1 MKRFKFKLENV
12 LEYRVTLET
21 LAKNA
26 YQEALRI
33 LNIERDN
40 LLHLFNL
47 RKELMNSYN
56 IKAGEVV
63 QPEMLMF
70 LSRYTVQLAHLIE
83 RQTIVVTEKEEISK
97 EKLQDWTKKRMDLKV
112 IERLKEKKWKEYL
125 KEIDKEDQKF
135 QDEIFI
141 AKKINEVRGIA

>member
-63 QPEMLMF
+63 QPETLMF
-70 LSRYTVQLAHLIE
+70 LSRYTVQLVHLID
-83 RQTIVVTEKEEISK
+83 RQTLVVTEKEEISK

>member
-26 YQEALRI
+26 YQEALRV

-56 IKAGEVV
+56 IKAGDVI
-63 QPEMLMF
+63 QPETLMF

-141 AKKINEVRGIA
+141 AKKVNEVRGIA

>member
-63 QPEMLMF
+63 QPETLMF
-70 LSRYTVQLAHLIE
+70 LSRYTVQLVHLID
-83 RQTIVVTEKEEISK
+83 RQTLVVTEKEEISK
-97 EKLQDWTKKRMDLKV
+97 
-112 IERLKEKKWKEYL
+112 
-125 KEIDKEDQKF
+125 
-135 QDEIFI
+135 
-141 AKKINEVRGIA
+141 

>member
-26 YQEALRI
+26 YQEALRV

-56 IKAGEVV
+56 IKAGDVV
-63 QPEMLMF
+63 QPETLMF

-141 AKKINEVRGIA
+141 AKKVNEVRGIA